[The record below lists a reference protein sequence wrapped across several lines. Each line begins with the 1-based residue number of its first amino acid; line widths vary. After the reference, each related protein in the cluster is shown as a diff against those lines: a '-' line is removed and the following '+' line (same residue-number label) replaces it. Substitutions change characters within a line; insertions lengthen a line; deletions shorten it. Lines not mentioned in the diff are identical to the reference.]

1 MIVAR
6 GPSIDV
12 ADLPRYLFE
21 DSARPFQNSF
31 PSDLDQELERLEKT
45 FIVQALEAA
54 DGVQAKAAGLLGIA
68 ERSLWHRIK
77 KLGIKISRR
86 PNN

>member
-1 MIVAR
+1 M
-6 GPSIDV
+6 
-12 ADLPRYLFE
+12 
-21 DSARPFQNSF
+21 
-31 PSDLDQELERLEKT
+31 
-45 FIVQALEAA
+45 QALEAA